1 MKRKASIAIL
11 LGLVA
16 FFFLPPLP
24 FQSSDQARADRRG
37 RERFSKRSLN
47 GSYASSGSADGF
59 QSRSIGVTTFDGRGN
74 VERFVSINA
83 SDGEGGRRNILLTST
98 GTYTVD
104 ASGIGEIR
112 FLNEFVDG
120 GTSEVTFDFVI
131 AKSSDDGERGSLI
144 AEEIT
149 GLQREAGVTASLI
162 EEYWTLREGL

>member
-1 MKRKASIAIL
+1 MKRNALIAIF
-11 LGLVA
+11 LGLA
-16 FFFLPPLP
+16 AIFCLAPLP
-24 FQSSDQARADRRG
+24 FQSSDQARAEPG
-37 RERFSKRSLN
+37 GQMGFSERSLS

-59 QSRSIGVTTFDGRGN
+59 QSRSIGVTTFDGRGG

-98 GTYTVD
+98 GTYSID
-104 ASGIGEIR
+104 SSGIGEIH

-131 AKSSDDGERGSLI
+131 AKSARGGDRGALI
-144 AEEIT
+144 ADEIT

-162 EEYWTLREGL
+162 EEYWTRREGF